1 MARLFRDVT
10 DGEIGVLNV
19 LWEARHATIRQVT
32 DAIHGEGTVA
42 QYATVQKLLEK
53 LEAKGYVQ
61 RDRSQRAHVFRVTI
75 ERDELIGWGLQELA
89 NGLSGGSI
97 ASLFAELVK
106 PGRLTANQQESLR
119 VLVGRLERQRKRGRD
134 RGP

>member
-19 LWEARHATIRQVT
+19 LWGTRHATIRQVT

-53 LEAKGYVQ
+53 LESKGYVQ
-61 RDRSQRAHVFRVTI
+61 RDRSQRAHVFHVTI
-75 ERDELIGWGLQELA
+75 QRDELIGWGLQQLA

-97 ASLFAELVK
+97 VSLFAELVK
-106 PGRLTANQQESLR
+106 PVRLTSSQQESLQ
-119 VLVGRLERQRKRGRD
+119 VLVEELERQRTRGND